1 MGDVMKEASFS
12 LAEVKFAAS
21 GDISHTVLHNVSKA
35 SVRVRFSKE
44 NVAGELVVD
53 KRGPLSFRLVLLL
66 EMFVVLIFCAFIF
79 RCQPPDFQ
87 SFQ

>member
-1 MGDVMKEASFS
+1 MLLLLSTCNFLCFQAKSLMGDVMKEASFS

-44 NVAGELVVD
+44 NVAGELLGIGV
-53 KRGPLSFRLVLLL
+53 RSS
-66 EMFVVLIFCAFIF
+66 E
-79 RCQPPDFQ
+79 
-87 SFQ
+87 